1 MTTRYG
7 PAAIWAVVVVVGAVT
22 FAYRYSFIY
31 LFGRID
37 AVPPNLKAALRFVPP
52 AVLAALVL
60 PSLVTVGPTP
70 AATLTDDRL
79 LAGVVAGVVAWHTEN
94 MLATIAVGMGALWT
108 LRFLL

>member
-1 MTTRYG
+1 MTTSYG
-7 PAAIWAVVVVVGAVT
+7 PAAIWLVVVVVGVVT

-37 AVPPNLKAALRFVPP
+37 TVPPNLKDALRFVPP

-60 PSLVTVGPTP
+60 PSLVDVGPTP

-79 LAGVVAGVVAWHTEN
+79 LAGVVAGVVAWRTEN
-94 MLATIAVGMGALWT
+94 MLATIAVGMAALWT
-108 LRFLL
+108 LRFLV